1 MKLLLVIF
9 LFSFQT
15 IAIEVFDSSGLLSTE
30 YKKTVLTGETFFQ
43 LSEDLEVKVNR
54 FLGAGNTTNIYSVI
68 NIEKGI
74 EYALRLP
81 KNDFHYIYSTNQL
94 YPILEHYNVAI
105 PKRFTP
111 IDSNFILTEVIDIS
125 FDMTTFFEDI
135 VDGSDKTIALE
146 AKEALFQFAKSTAMF
161 ESIGDFNGSQLVYS
175 KEKKMWILLDW
186 MNSYELFNPFRRQYL
201 FTKQNITNLD
211 HSKLLSEKSLALI
224 DELQSLILQERII
237 LENIDK
243 SFFKILSSNPISYFR
258 EGISFKWNTSKFKD
272 KFKNEFLIKNIG
284 KIENLELAEE
294 DFQEIKKMFKF
305 YDSESAPLLIFQLKN
320 AKTKKTYVRAIL
332 EDNSLFSFAKR
343 EILDQTKSQFIELG
357 GSNEELNELIK
368 LLDKDMKT
376 CKERMKLFF

>member
-1 MKLLLVIF
+1 N
-9 LFSFQT
+9 
-15 IAIEVFDSSGLLSTE
+15 
-30 YKKTVLTGETFFQ
+30 
-43 LSEDLEVKVNR
+43 EDLKVKVNR
-54 FLGAGNTTNIYSVI
+54 FLGAGNTTNIYSVT
-68 NIEKGI
+68 NIEEGI

-94 YPILEHYNVAI
+94 YPVLEHYNVVI

-111 IDSNFILTEVIDIS
+111 IDSNFILTEVIDIA

-135 VDGSDKTIALE
+135 VDESNNTIALE

-161 ESIGDFNGSQLVYS
+161 ESIGDFNGTQLVYS
-175 KEKKMWILLDW
+175 KEKKMWVLLDW

-211 HSKLLSEKSLALI
+211 HSKFISEKGLSLI
-224 DELQSLILQERII
+224 EEIQSLIVDERII
-237 LENIDK
+237 LEEIDE
-243 SFFKILSSNPISYFR
+243 SFFKLLSSNPKAHFK
-258 EGISFKWNTSKFKD
+258 EGIAFKWNTSKFKD

-284 KIENLELAEE
+284 NIDNLELVEK

-305 YDSESAPLLIFQLKN
+305 YDSESVPLLTFQLKS
-320 AKTKKTYVRAIL
+320 AKTKKTYIRTVL

-343 EILDQTKSQFIELG
+343 EILNQTKSQFFELG
-357 GSNEELNELIK
+357 GTNEELNELIK

-376 CKERMKLFF
+376 CKESMKLFF